1 MHYYIISGEL
11 SGDIYGSHLIEYI
24 KQNDENAEFTC
35 WGGEH
40 MKHKG
45 AKLVRDLNSLA
56 FMGFLE
62 VLKNFKTI
70 FKNYFFAKKNIKD
83 LRPDAIILID
93 YPGFNLRIAKYA
105 KKLNIPVYWF
115 IAPQT
120 WAWKDNRNN
129 TLRKYVDK
137 LFVAL
142 PFELNYFQNAGIQ
155 TFYYGHPL
163 MNVIKDHI
171 NQEPPKALGKPVI
184 ALLPGS
190 RKQEIETMLPIM
202 LQIVDRFL
210 NYRFIVVG
218 ANSIKR
224 SFYEKFIDSYNVEL
238 NFNKEVLN
246 SVHAAVTTSGTVTLE
261 IAAYK
266 IPQVVCYK
274 LNQIS
279 YFIAR
284 AFAKV
289 KYIALVNL
297 LANEMLVKE
306 LIQGEFNADNI
317 ERELNQILDSNNRNN
332 IITKYNQ
339 VMSELYKP
347 DCFNNIS
354 KTIHGDLLKK

>member
-11 SGDIYGSHLIEYI
+11 SGDLYGSKLIAHL
-24 KQNDENAEFTC
+24 KRLDQHAEFTC
-35 WGGEH
+35 WGGGY
-40 MKHKG
+40 MKSKG
-45 AKLVRDLNSLA
+45 VNLVRDLDSLA
-56 FMGFLE
+56 FMGFFE
-62 VLKNFKTI
+62 VLKNFKTVLN
-70 FKNYFFAKKNIKD
+70 NYFFAKKHIKD
-83 LRPDAIILID
+83 VQPDALILID

-115 IAPQT
+115 IAPQV
-120 WAWKDNRNN
+120 WAWKESRIK
-129 TLRKYVDK
+129 TMRKYIDK

-142 PFELNYFQNAGIQ
+142 PFELNYFQNAGLQ

-163 MNVIKDHI
+163 MNTIKDHI
-171 NQEPPKALGKPVI
+171 NQAPPKLLGKPII

-190 RKQEIETMLPIM
+190 RKQEIETMLPVM
-202 LQIVDRFL
+202 LQTMERFS
-210 NYRFIVVG
+210 NHRFIVIG

-224 SFYEKFIDSYNVEL
+224 SFYEKFIGSCNVEL
-238 NFNKEVLN
+238 TFNKEVLN

-274 LNQIS
+274 MNQIS

-284 AFAKV
+284 SFAKV
-289 KYIALVNL
+289 KYISLVNL
-297 LANEMLVKE
+297 LANEIVIKE

-332 IITKYNQ
+332 MITKYTQLMN
-339 VMSELYKP
+339 ELYKP
-347 DCFNNIS
+347 ECFNDIS
-354 KTIHGDLLKK
+354 KTIYSHLVKE